1 MAAPSH
7 RIVKELGWLH
17 VKLCTRDKLD
27 LVAESSGAIPLSV
40 CHHSSWASGYRTGSG
55 RENPKGLR

>member
-27 LVAESSGAIPLSV
+27 LVAESSVSAGTDFA
-40 CHHSSWASGYRTGSG
+40 HD
-55 RENPKGLR
+55 